1 VALIQDTAV
10 VDPTAR
16 IGEGSRVWHHVQIR
30 EGARIGRD
38 CIIGKGAFIDA
49 DVTVGDRVKI
59 QNNALV
65 YQGAVVEDGV
75 FIGPAACLTN
85 DKVPRAVNP
94 DGSLKSADDWHV
106 GRIVLRHGCS
116 VGAGAIVVTDVT
128 IGRYAMVAAGAVVA
142 TDVPDHALVMGV
154 PARVVGYVCACG
166 HRLEQ
171 LGGGSWR
178 CSDCGQTH
186 VLEEGVMRAEAG

>member
-1 VALIQDTAV
+1 MGVIQDTAV

-16 IGEGSRVWHHVQIR
+16 IGEGTRVWHNVQIR

-49 DVTVGDRVKI
+49 DVRVGDRVKI

-75 FIGPAACLTN
+75 FIGPGAILTN

-94 DGSLKSADDWHV
+94 DGSLKSQDDWHV
-106 GRIVLRHGCS
+106 GRIVLRYGCS

-128 IGRYAMVAAGAVVA
+128 VGRHAMVGAGALVA
-142 TDVPDHALVMGV
+142 EDVPDHALVVGV
-154 PARVVGYVCACG
+154 PARVVGSRG
-166 HRLEQ
+166 E
-171 LGGGSWR
+171 
-178 CSDCGQTH
+178 
-186 VLEEGVMRAEAG
+186 